1 MYISSL
7 SEAFGKNEMCMYP
20 GPPCTP
26 PGCFIGSYAPVTPSG
41 QVGPFWVNSY
51 ALRPDRQREFTG
63 GRIVRVE
70 SDLRCDKK

>member
-1 MYISSL
+1 MISANL
-7 SEAFGKNEMCMYP
+7 DEAFGKLEGCKYP

-26 PGCFIGSYAPVTPSG
+26 PACFIGSYAPVTPSG
-41 QVGPFWVNSY
+41 QMGPFWVNTYS
-51 ALRPDRQREFTG
+51 LRPDRKQEFTG